1 MKVEKTLEVRLIG
14 YEKKNIKKKNNLF
27 LVYCSFPVCL
37 ITKNSLCEGK
47 KLASP
52 VAFAGRSFAEQTD
65 KISSVQQSTEL
76 GKLERSQMSD
86 LF

>member
-1 MKVEKTLEVRLIG
+1 M
-14 YEKKNIKKKNNLF
+14 
-27 LVYCSFPVCL
+27 CL

-76 GKLERSQMSD
+76 GKLERYQMSD